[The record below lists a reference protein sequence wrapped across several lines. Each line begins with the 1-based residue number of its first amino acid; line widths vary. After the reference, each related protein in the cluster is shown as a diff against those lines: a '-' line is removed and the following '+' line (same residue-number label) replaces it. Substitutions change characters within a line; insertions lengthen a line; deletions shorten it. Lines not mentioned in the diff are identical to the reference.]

1 MEQKSDINRIR
12 GALLHTAHLSILW
25 PEPVHMEGDLDV
37 SGWFGNTLGAVLGLV
52 GLRIM
57 MCLNF
62 V

>member
-1 MEQKSDINRIR
+1 
-12 GALLHTAHLSILW
+12 
-25 PEPVHMEGDLDV
+25 MEGDLDV
-37 SGWFGNTLGAVLGLV
+37 SGWFGSTLGVVLGLV